1 MAEAL
6 AEDARH
12 AVMSRGL
19 VVREVTK
26 TVINHVVAGRSR
38 ISLIHGNAKA
48 CAVAAPLAHVAAN
61 HQNPD
66 AVHPVCC
73 GCYDFLRGF
82 CAPFV

>member
-6 AEDARH
+6 AVDARH
-12 AVMSRGL
+12 AAMFRGP
-19 VVREVTK
+19 VAREVTK

-38 ISLIHGNAKA
+38 KSLIHGNAKA
-48 CAVAAPLAHVAAN
+48 CAVAVLLAHIAAN